1 LDGVAAGLIPP
12 TDNIEELRHP
22 DMIALTEGYIE
33 SFQEFMAEMD
43 VDSNAEDI
51 LKGYD
56 FTLA

>member
-1 LDGVAAGLIPP
+1 
-12 TDNIEELRHP
+12 IEELRHP
-22 DMIALTEGYIE
+22 NMIALTEGYIE
-33 SFQEFMAEMD
+33 SFEEFMAEMD